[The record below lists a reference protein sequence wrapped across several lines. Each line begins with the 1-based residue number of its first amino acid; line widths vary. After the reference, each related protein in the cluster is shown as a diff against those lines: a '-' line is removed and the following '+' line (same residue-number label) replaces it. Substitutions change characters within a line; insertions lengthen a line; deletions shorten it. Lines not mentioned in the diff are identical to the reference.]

1 MSTQS
6 IPIAFEKTIIQQLN
20 AISRPVKASVLAE
33 MLGLSKIT
41 VYKMAAKGSIPSFR
55 IGTAVRFDCRA
66 VARWL
71 AGAVQGGAL

>member
-1 MSTQS
+1 
-6 IPIAFEKTIIQQLN
+6 
-20 AISRPVKASVLAE
+20 

-41 VYKMAAKGSIPSFR
+41 IYKLAAKGSIPSFR

-71 AGAVQGGAL
+71 ASPAQKGGVQ